1 MSQASL
7 IYSKLYNNSTVG
19 FGAPTQRISVQNST
33 DKASWGSGPQH
44 REFQYEIPR
53 TRQVGVRGP
62 NTENFST
69 KFLGQGKL
77 GFGAPTQRI
86 SVRNSSDKASW
97 GSGPQHREFQ
107 YEIPRT
113 RQVGVRG
120 PNTENFSTKFLGQG
134 KLGFGAPTQRISV
147 RNSSDKASW
156 GSGPQHREFQYEI
169 PRTRQVGVRGP
180 NTENFSTKFLGQG
193 KLGFG
198 APTQRISVRNS
209 SDKASWGSGPQHRE
223 FQYEIPRT
231 RQVGVLE

>member
-77 GFGAPTQRI
+77 GF
-86 SVRNSSDKASW
+86 
-97 GSGPQHREFQ
+97 
-107 YEIPRT
+107 
-113 RQVGVRG
+113 
-120 PNTENFSTKFLGQG
+120 
-134 KLGFGAPTQRISV
+134 
-147 RNSSDKASW
+147 
-156 GSGPQHREFQYEI
+156 
-169 PRTRQVGVRGP
+169 
-180 NTENFSTKFLGQG
+180 
-193 KLGFG
+193 
-198 APTQRISVRNS
+198 
-209 SDKASWGSGPQHRE
+209 
-223 FQYEIPRT
+223 
-231 RQVGVLE
+231 